1 MAKNSQ
7 KFLLFVLILLCWAS
21 LIPAE
26 PAYALQSTPPPPAD
40 LIAAVNKLRSSRNL
54 PPLKTDPA
62 LMSAAQIHATYQ
74 ASLGYFTHLGAG
86 GTNETD
92 RALAAGY
99 GNGSAIV
106 CDEAVA
112 LAQLATSVDY
122 VVNTIWNDYDHRELV
137 MLNPQFTDA
146 GAGIAEKNG
155 VVYYTLDV
163 CAVQGKGTPSINK
176 TTTAEII
183 IPQQTATPRPNGS
196 IIHVVQTGET
206 VWSIALAYQISVD
219 VLIAQNGLS
228 TKSPLIYPNQQLL
241 IRPAFTPTVTPTITR
256 TPRPPTRTPRPTFT
270 FRPTQSAATITTTP
284 TGNPS
289 RDSFKMPALNRQ
301 SFAVLLIGISI
312 LGILVLLAGSIVAQ
326 KKSHDR

>member
-1 MAKNSQ
+1 MAENFH
-7 KFLLFVLILLCWAS
+7 KFLIFALILACWTCLA
-21 LIPAE
+21 PAK
-26 PAYALQSTPPPPAD
+26 PAYALQSTPPAPAD

-62 LMSAAQIHATYQ
+62 LMNAAQIHAAYQ

-86 GTNETD
+86 GTNETN

-99 GNGSAIV
+99 GNGASIV

-146 GAGIAEKNG
+146 GAGVAEKNG

-163 CAVQGKGTPSINK
+163 CAIQNKGGAGADK
-176 TTTAEII
+176 TTTAEIV

-196 IIHVVQTGET
+196 IVHVVQTGET

-219 VLIAQNGLS
+219 ALIAQNGLS

-270 FRPTQSAATITTTP
+270 LRPTQLTATATATLTESP
-284 TGNPS
+284 Y
-289 RDSFKMPALNRQ
+289 RDSFKTPTLNRQ
-301 SFAVLLIGISI
+301 SFAIVLIGISI
-312 LGILVLLAGSIVAQ
+312 LGILVLLAGSIATP
-326 KKSHDR
+326 KKPPDQ